1 METPNSTL
9 TWWPTEEF
17 ETVEIE
23 QKIITKVTYNP
34 KWLEKV
40 SELVRKFGP
49 DELKNFNNED
59 IWERIKN
66 N

>member
-9 TWWPTEEF
+9 TWWPTEEL

-34 KWLEKV
+34 KCLEKV

-49 DELKNFNNED
+49 KELENATDKD
-59 IWERIKN
+59 IWERIK
-66 N
+66 

>member
-1 METPNSTL
+1 MEKPNSTL

-23 QKIITKVTYNP
+23 QKIVTKVTYNP
-34 KWLEKV
+34 KSLKKV

-49 DELKNFNNED
+49 TELKNATDED
-59 IWERIKN
+59 IWERIK
-66 N
+66 